1 MGKLTI
7 SMAMFNSY
15 VKLPE
20 GTPIGVAAESWGS
33 HGCPVGS
40 TAELSDVGVILRRQK
55 GALGGF
61 GSADEMGGHGV

>member
-33 HGCPVGS
+33 HGCQGTSQVLSGAESSWEKIPGS
-40 TAELSDVGVILRRQK
+40 ENRTRAIDTW
-55 GALGGF
+55 
-61 GSADEMGGHGV
+61 DM